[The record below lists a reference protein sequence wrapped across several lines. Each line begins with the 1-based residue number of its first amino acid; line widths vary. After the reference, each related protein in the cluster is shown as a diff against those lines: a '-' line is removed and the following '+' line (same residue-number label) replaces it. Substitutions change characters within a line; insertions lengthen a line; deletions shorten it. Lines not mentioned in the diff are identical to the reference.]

1 MSLRRFRALSVCR
14 LPAAFCV
21 LALLSCSHSPTA
33 PTGRLV
39 VYVSRDGSA
48 PDPGKRIEI
57 VETSQSEVTDEN
69 GLAEFTLPPG
79 RQVVRAY
86 GLNTPGPPPPF
97 VERSVEIQSSRTSRV
112 EFYDCT
118 RCR

>member
-1 MSLRRFRALSVCR
+1 MSLRRFRALGACR
-14 LPAAFCV
+14 LAAAFCG

-33 PTGRLV
+33 PPGRLV

-57 VETSQSEVTDEN
+57 VGMSETRLTNEN
-69 GLAEFTLPPG
+69 GVAVFTLPTG
-79 RQVVRAY
+79 NHVVRAY
-86 GLNTPGPPPPF
+86 EINTPGPPPPF
-97 VERSVEIQSSRTSRV
+97 LERSVEIQSSRTSRV
-112 EFYDCT
+112 DFYDCT